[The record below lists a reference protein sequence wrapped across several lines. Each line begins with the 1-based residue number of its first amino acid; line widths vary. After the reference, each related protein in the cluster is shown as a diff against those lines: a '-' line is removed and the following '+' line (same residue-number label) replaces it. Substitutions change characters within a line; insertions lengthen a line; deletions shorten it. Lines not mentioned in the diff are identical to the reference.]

1 MLKFL
6 SEFGWWEWV
15 VMVIVILGCVWYGIW
30 AVCYIIDFI
39 RIKSFRTEVFVL
51 AKKIILFVGG
61 VWVCCFGISILF
73 TICASPFILIAWLMD
88 RYHSV
93 EVVLMPIITCLGYMA
108 LVVFILL
115 AVWMLLMIGA
125 DFVGKIKE

>member
-51 AKKIILFVGG
+51 AKKL
-61 VWVCCFGISILF
+61 
-73 TICASPFILIAWLMD
+73 
-88 RYHSV
+88 
-93 EVVLMPIITCLGYMA
+93 
-108 LVVFILL
+108 
-115 AVWMLLMIGA
+115 
-125 DFVGKIKE
+125 